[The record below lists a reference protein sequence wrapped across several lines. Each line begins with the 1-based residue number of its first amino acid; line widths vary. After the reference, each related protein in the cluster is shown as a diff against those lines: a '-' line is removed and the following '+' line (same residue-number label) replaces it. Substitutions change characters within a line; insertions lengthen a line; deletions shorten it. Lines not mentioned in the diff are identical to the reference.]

1 MSEPLR
7 TITVNDELNQAVN
20 SALSPEA
27 IRAAIIAE
35 ATKQGDAATQEA
47 LAKAATDQAAAVAAA
62 AAKTAADAT
71 GFSRVET
78 IGGREFNF
86 EASNELELERM
97 VANAYRVAYAIQP
110 TEVAAPV
117 VPVDPA
123 IAQKAAEDAA
133 AAKADLEL
141 KFKRGEISASDY
153 IEQSGAVDEYLTKK
167 GIPVDALKDVV
178 EQRQNSKVE
187 QSWADATA
195 AFLQS
200 PSGADWPG
208 GARNLEVIGLK
219 IQSLTFVDAN
229 GQVRS
234 LVDAPDKVA
243 ALAQAYASMKSSNM
257 VFPGDQVETTT
268 PSATEQAAATEK
280 AAADKVIAEAAAV
293 VAQRAAAAVKTP
305 STSSSLFGRSS
316 GVAGSSAATV
326 TPAAPKTD
334 IPADATP
341 AEIMD
346 AWKKAQV
353 AGGKN
358 PNDEFISTFA
368 GRKS

>member
-141 KFKRGEISASDY
+141 KFKRGDISASDY
-153 IEQSGAVDEYLTKK
+153 IEQSGAMDEYLTKK

-219 IQSLTFVDAN
+219 IQSLN
-229 GQVRS
+229 
-234 LVDAPDKVA
+234 LVDATDKVA
-243 ALAQAYASMKSSNM
+243 ALAQAYASMKATNM
-257 VFPGDQVETTT
+257 MFPGDVVET
-268 PSATEQAAATEK
+268 PGATDQTVAEK
-280 AAADKVIAEAAAV
+280 AAADKVIADAAV
-293 VAQRAAAAVKTP
+293 VAAATAARTAAAVKTAA
-305 STSSSLFGRSS
+305 TSSSLFGRSS